1 MDRVNNMGSFRFQA
15 PAELLDTAPL
25 ERVYLTGIEGLPWL
39 TRSSNIEGG
48 FVASRENDETA
59 VLHFPWRSERV
70 GEVMLCSSSLMH
82 RERAY
87 GLSLELARGTVNR
100 VRAFAGELRVA
111 GFVLSSEA
119 ETMVLEASRAFIDV
133 IVSPDDRETKS
144 ANAIELALKAGEA
157 VGEEYARQAIAHR
170 KRQAPRLPTMLA
182 AQITETPTATEEASI
197 LTGFNTVALPFHWGQ
212 REPNPGQYDWTEIDE
227 RLAWCSQHGLRI
239 CAGPLISLQK
249 SSIPDWA
256 YLWEDDFDQ
265 LLECAVNYI
274 KAAVERYQG
283 RIHVW
288 HAAARINE
296 GGALELPEDQRLRLY
311 LASVEAIRQI
321 DKETP
326 VVASLDQ
333 PWGEYLRQQNISL
346 SPFHYA
352 DALVRSEL
360 GIAGIGLELNYGY
373 DQYATYPRDWVEFSR
388 QMDRWSMLGAP
399 LMIEFTVPWGTDS
412 DEGATLKTSPLS
424 MVPDQPDSQHWVT
437 QRALPILLAKPYIHG
452 VIWNQALARPK
463 HDFPNAALIRAD
475 GSSLPSLEWLAQLRE
490 ECLL

>member
-1 MDRVNNMGSFRFQA
+1 
-15 PAELLDTAPL
+15 
-25 ERVYLTGIEGLPWL
+25 
-39 TRSSNIEGG
+39 
-48 FVASRENDETA
+48 
-59 VLHFPWRSERV
+59 
-70 GEVMLCSSSLMH
+70 MLSSSSLMH
-82 RERAY
+82 RERPY
-87 GLSLELARGTVNR
+87 NLSLELSRGTVNR
-100 VRAFAGELRVA
+100 VRSFAGELRVA
-111 GFVLSSEA
+111 GFVLSSDAEA
-119 ETMVLEASRAFIDV
+119 LVRDASQSFIDV
-133 IVSPDDRETKS
+133 LVSDTDLELKTTTT
-144 ANAIELALKAGEA
+144 IELALQAGET
-157 VGEEYARQAIAHR
+157 VGEEYARHAIAHR

-182 AQITETPTATEEASI
+182 AQITETPSAAEESAI
-197 LTGFNTVALPFHWGQ
+197 LSGFNTVALPFLWGQ
-212 REPNPGQYDWTEIDE
+212 REPNPGQYDWTEIEE
-227 RLAWCSQHGLRI
+227 RLAWCTEHGLRV

-249 SSIPDWA
+249 SAIPDWS

-274 KAAVERYQG
+274 KAAVHRFKG

-333 PWGEYLRQQNISL
+333 PWGEYLRRQNINL

-373 DQYATYPRDWVEFSR
+373 DEHATYPRDWVEFSR
-388 QMDRWSMLGAP
+388 QLDRWSMLGAP
-399 LMIEFTVPWGTDS
+399 LMIELTAPWGTEP
-412 DEGATLKTSPLS
+412 DEQATLKSLPMS
-424 MVPDQPDSQHWVT
+424 IAPNEPDSQCWVT
-437 QRALPILLAKPYIHG
+437 KCALPILFAKPYVHG
-452 VIWNQALARPK
+452 VIWNQALARPP
-463 HDFPNAALIRAD
+463 HDFPNGGLIKAD
-475 GSSLPSLEWLAQLRE
+475 GTACSSLDWLVQLRG

>member
-1 MDRVNNMGSFRFQA
+1 MGSFRFQA
-15 PAELLDTAPL
+15 PADLLRDAPL
-25 ERVYLTGIEGLPWL
+25 ERVYLTGIEGLPWR
-39 TRSSNIEGG
+39 TRSSEVDDG

-59 VLHFPWRSERV
+59 VLHFPWRSARV

-82 RERAY
+82 RERSY
-87 GLSLELARGTVNR
+87 ELSLELARGTVNR

-111 GFVLSSEA
+111 GFVLSSESECLVQA
-119 ETMVLEASRAFIDV
+119 SSRAFID
-133 IVSPDDRETKS
+133 ILVSDNDHEQKS
-144 ANAIELALKAGEA
+144 ANAIELALEAGET

-182 AQITETPTATEEASI
+182 AQITETPSAAEEAPI
-197 LTGFNTVALPFHWGQ
+197 LSGFNTVALPFHWGQ

-227 RLAWCSQHGLRI
+227 RIAWCTEHGLRI

-274 KAAVERYQG
+274 KAAVQRYQG
-283 RIHVW
+283 RIQVW

-321 DKETP
+321 DKDTP

-373 DQYATYPRDWVEFSR
+373 DQHATYPRDWVEFSR

-399 LMIEFTVPWGTDS
+399 LMIELTAPWGTEL
-412 DEGATLKTSPLS
+412 DERATLKSKPMDL
-424 MVPDQPDSQHWVT
+424 VPNEPDSQHWVT
-437 QRALPILLAKPYIHG
+437 RRALPILLAKPYVHG
-452 VIWNQALARPK
+452 VIWNQALARPS
-463 HDFPNAALIRAD
+463 HDFPNAGLIKAD
-475 GSSLPSLEWLAQLRE
+475 GSKCPSLDWLAQLRD